1 MLSEVIPRPAVEEEF
16 LSLLAEGHETVA
28 VVSQPWSGRSQL
40 LEAAADSFETEPTTI
55 SLEGPVSDSFSLPS
69 DGPVIVER
77 CQHLFQRRI
86 GGFETVSALVEEIST
101 REEPV
106 VLGWNVFAWQYLT
119 ELTPLS
125 NAFDR
130 VYMIDPLDAEAA
142 ETLLTET
149 LDVSDPENA
158 LAEAVDTELT
168 EMADGE
174 RAVATTTL
182 ESTSDRLTRLRS
194 AIRNRYR
201 GSVVESHL
209 EGLVSDAAGNP
220 TAIYRLFQAR
230 TDPGIDELPNGF
242 DFSYNEAYVLWL
254 ILAAGETTTAALR
267 ETTAEDV
274 SLTVGRLERQGA
286 IERTGDHVSVRPLAF
301 GPVHSELSR
310 RRLLW

>member
-1 MLSEVIPRPAVEEEF
+1 MLSEGIPRPAVEEEF
-16 LSLLAEGHETVA
+16 LSLLADGHETVA

-40 LEAAADSFETEPTTI
+40 LETAANSFETEPTTI
-55 SLEGPVSDSFSLPS
+55 SIEGPVADSFSLPP
-69 DGPVIVER
+69 DEAVVLEH

-86 GGFETVSALVEEIST
+86 GGFEALEALVEELST
-101 REEPV
+101 REDPA
-106 VLGWNVFAWQYLT
+106 VLGWNVFAWEYLT
-119 ELTPLS
+119 ELTPIS

-142 ETLLTET
+142 EALLTET
-149 LDVSDPENA
+149 LAVSDPENA
-158 LAEAVDTELT
+158 LSEAVDTELT

-174 RAVATTTL
+174 RSVATTTV

-209 EGLVSDAAGNP
+209 EGLTSDAVGNP
-220 TAIYRLFQAR
+220 TAIHRLFQAR
-230 TDPGIDELPNGF
+230 MDPDVNELPNGF
-242 DFSYNEAYVLWL
+242 DLSYTESYVLWL
-254 ILAAGETTTAALR
+254 ILAAGETTPAALR

-274 SLTVGRLERQGA
+274 SLTLRRLERQGA
-286 IERTGDHVSVRPLAF
+286 IERTGDRVSVRPLAF